1 MSSYLSTAAGPAGSV
16 STEPTRREL
25 NPRQAET
32 VEKLAKAAREELRE
46 VGYDGLTVRSVA
58 GRAQVAPAT
67 AYTYFSSKNHLVAEV
82 FWRRLSARPRPEDAG
97 GSAADRVIA
106 VLDDLVAFLGEEPEL
121 AAASNPAFL
130 GGDPEVRHLRVRF
143 GLEVQ
148 QLLAD
153 ALGADADPRVLDT
166 LLMLWSGG
174 LLQGGMGYA
183 TYEEMGEKM
192 SAAVRL
198 IMGGDR

>member
-1 MSSYLSTAAGPAGSV
+1 MSSYV
-16 STEPTRREL
+16 STVVGSTGAVSVEATRREL

-32 VEKLAKAAREELRE
+32 VEKLAQATREELRE

-67 AYTYFSSKNHLVAEV
+67 AYNYFSSKNHLVAEV
-82 FWRRLSARPRPEDAG
+82 FWRRLSARPRPESAG

-106 VLDDLVAFLGEEPEL
+106 VLDDLVEFLGEEPEL
-121 AAASNPAFL
+121 AAASNPAML
-130 GGDPEVRHLRVRF
+130 GADPDVRHLRVKF

-148 QLLAD
+148 QRLAD
-153 ALGADADPRVLDT
+153 ALGADADPHVLDT
-166 LLMLWSGG
+166 LLMLWSGA

-183 TYEEMGEKM
+183 TYEEMGKRM

-198 IMGGDR
+198 VVGGAR

>member
-1 MSSYLSTAAGPAGSV
+1 MSSYLSTDAPV
-16 STEPTRREL
+16 STEATRREL

-32 VEKLAKAAREELRE
+32 VERLAQAAREELRE

-58 GRAQVAPAT
+58 SRAQVAPAT

-82 FWRRLSARPRPEDAG
+82 FWRRLSARPRPERSAG
-97 GSAADRVIA
+97 SPADRVIA
-106 VLDDLVAFLGEEPEL
+106 VLDDLVEFLEAEPEL

-130 GGDPEVRHLRVRF
+130 GGDPDVRHLRVRF

-148 QLLAD
+148 QRLAE
-153 ALGADADPRVLDT
+153 ALGEDADPHVLDT
-166 LLMLWSGG
+166 LLMLWSGA

-183 TYEEMGEKM
+183 TYADMGRRM

-198 IMGGDR
+198 VMGGGR

>member
-1 MSSYLSTAAGPAGSV
+1 MSSYMSTAAPTSIEA
-16 STEPTRREL
+16 TRREL

-32 VEKLAKAAREELRE
+32 VEKLAQATREELRE

-82 FWRRLSARPRPEDAG
+82 FWRRLSARPRPESAG

-106 VLDDLVAFLGEEPEL
+106 VLDDLVEFLEEEPEL
-121 AAASNPAFL
+121 AAASNPAML
-130 GGDPEVRHLRVRF
+130 GVDPDVRHLRVKF
-143 GLEVQ
+143 GVEVQ
-148 QLLAD
+148 QRLAD
-153 ALGADADPRVLDT
+153 ALGADADPPVLDA
-166 LLMLWSGG
+166 LLMLWSGA

-183 TYEEMGEKM
+183 TYEEMGKRM

-198 IMGGDR
+198 IMGSAR